1 MSAAS
6 NNDSLEV
13 ISSERDRDPSP
24 DSGAGNGRNQKSGQT
39 ADTELGLLVDDNIF
53 QQTSAATVGTASRVS
68 TLLLDRE
75 SEGIRMNH
83 CIAMFTL
90 CSYLQYNTRISV
102 PLDRSIIFNYL
113 PNIDA

>member
-1 MSAAS
+1 MR
-6 NNDSLEV
+6 V
-13 ISSERDRDPSP
+13 KIDPSS

-39 ADTELGLLVDDNIF
+39 DTELGLLVDDNIF

-83 CIAMFTL
+83 CIAMFTM
-90 CSYLQYNTRISV
+90 CSYLQYNTRMSV
-102 PLDRSIIFNYL
+102 PSDRSIISNYFL
-113 PNIDA
+113 KFDAWYCT